1 MAKINFVT
9 NPGDIKKILGKDR
22 AILLLA
28 IDLEGISLDE
38 LKHWLTS
45 LTGGEENTA
54 YKKFCASMNL
64 QPQEKKNRD
73 LFDRLARIPITSVQ
87 GFRTEGRN
95 RLVFNEAG
103 IHTLADLC
111 SQRLNDIVEIY
122 RKSPIRGQQQLGK
135 RTLDNL
141 RRFAQEHGVSLPE

>member
-28 IDLEGISLDE
+28 IDLEGISLDD

-73 LFDRLARIPITSVQ
+73 FLIVWL
-87 GFRTEGRN
+87 GFRLQACKDSARN
-95 RLVFNEAG
+95 
-103 IHTLADLC
+103 
-111 SQRLNDIVEIY
+111 VEIGGCSMKLAFI
-122 RKSPIRGQQQLGK
+122 RWPISVANGLTTLWRFTANLPSEGSNNWGRGRSK
-135 RTLDNL
+135 I
-141 RRFAQEHGVSLPE
+141 